1 MPRPERP
8 LDPLAGPVQAFAAD
22 LRKVRENAGNPKYL
36 QMSRVTGRSRTALA
50 EAAGGDRLATWET
63 VEAYLIACGQGPSG
77 WLERW
82 EAVRAAIQYASGQST
97 ARVPSAPE
105 PPRSGGGR
113 VARRKRLLLVTA
125 AVALA
130 AVATALGGTLSLA
143 GSGGGLPV
151 LVVQNKVTA
160 GATGF
165 YEDNTPEY
173 LSALLEPECAEHGC
187 EVPNTQMWSGDLL
200 EPLCQARGALITNED
215 SGSAGIQNNPHG
227 QTSTLWFRAKT
238 STGVVGYIPQA
249 YLTPASADGLGLP
262 QCPPS

>member
-8 LDPLAGPVQAFAAD
+8 LDPSAGPVQAFAAD
-22 LRKVRENAGNPKYL
+22 LRKVRENAGSPKYL
-36 QMSRVTGRSRTALA
+36 QMSRATGRSRTALA

-63 VEAYLIACGQGPSG
+63 VEAYLIGCGESPSG

-82 EAVRAAIQYASGQST
+82 EAVRAATQDS
-97 ARVPSAPE
+97 RVPSTAPAPSALDA
-105 PPRSGGGR
+105 PPHADGR
-113 VARRKRLLLVTA
+113 MAGRKRPVLVIA

-130 AVATALGGTLSLA
+130 AGATTLGVTLSLA
-143 GSGGGLPV
+143 GGSGDTPV

-173 LSALLEPECAEHGC
+173 LSSQLEPECAEHGC
-187 EVPNTQMWSGDLL
+187 EVPDTQMWSGDLL
-200 EPLCQARGALITNED
+200 EPLCQAQGALITNED
-215 SGSAGIQNNPHG
+215 SGSAGIQNNPHR

-249 YLTPASADGLGLP
+249 YLTPASADGLSLP
-262 QCPPS
+262 QC